1 MSLGLEQTVD
11 RPPVTGIAHAA
22 SSSRLGEVR
31 AECVRTLY
39 KQIPNSMAAALG
51 VTAYLVITLWR
62 HAPHVLIGDFLLLQ
76 AASQVHRLAV
86 LRAYRRATLTVE
98 NSALWARRYGV
109 YMFGAGLVWGVAGV
123 LFLRPQNPLAQ
134 VFTMCGLFGI
144 SGGAVSGNAYHPP
157 ALRAFVVPIF
167 CIVFVRL
174 VSLGS
179 AEYVALGT
187 ASLFYMLILLLFC
200 RVQHRSVTES
210 IQIRFENADLIAEL
224 QVQKASSDAAKARA
238 EQADLAKSRFLA
250 AASHDLRQPLH
261 ALSLFSATLRELELD
276 TRQREVVEQIYRNI
290 DSLEALF
297 DELLDISKLDA
308 GYIRPSI
315 VDFPIQRVL
324 DALQTRYAPL
334 ADEKALSFRLK
345 SSRAT
350 VKSDAALLERVLGNL
365 VANAIRY
372 THSGGV
378 LVGCRRRGQALTIAV
393 WDTGIGIP
401 SEQRERIFEEFF
413 QLGNPERDRRNG
425 LGLGLPIARRIAHLL
440 GSELELHSTLGR
452 GSAFA
457 ISVALGDESVIV
469 QPPPPLAISG
479 DALAGRCVIVI
490 DDEAAIRQGMH
501 ELLSQWGC
509 SSVEAAS
516 AEQALELLA
525 ARNAVPDLLLAD
537 YRLTGGSNGANAVQ
551 LLRQHFGSS
560 LPALL
565 ITGDTAPERLR
576 EAKDSGLH
584 ILHKPVRPAQ
594 LRALCN
600 YLLTRR

>member
-1 MSLGLEQTVD
+1 MTADSQLLT
-11 RPPVTGIAHAA
+11 RPRASTAPSHAA
-22 SSSRLGEVR
+22 RELEIR
-31 AECVRTLY
+31 TECVRTLY

-62 HAPHVLIGDFLLLQ
+62 HAPHAFLGYFLALQ
-76 AASQVHRLAV
+76 AASQVHRLAI
-86 LRAYRRATLTVE
+86 LRAYRRGTLTVH
-98 NSALWARRYGV
+98 NSERWAHRYTF
-109 YMFGAGLVWGVAGV
+109 YMLGAGLVWGVAGL
-123 LFLRPQNPLAQ
+123 LFLRPQNPIAQ
-134 VFTMCGLFGI
+134 VFTMCGLYGI

-157 ALRAFVVPIF
+157 ALRAFVMPIF
-167 CIVFVRL
+167 GIVFVRL
-174 VSLGS
+174 LSLGS

-200 RVQHRSVTES
+200 RVQNKSVLES
-210 IQIRFENADLIAEL
+210 MQIRFENADLVAEL
-224 QVQKASSDAAKARA
+224 QLQKASAEAAKARA

-276 TRQREVVEQIYRNI
+276 VRQREVVEQIYRNI

-324 DALQTRYAPL
+324 DALRTRYAPL
-334 ADEKALSFRLK
+334 ADDKALSFRVK
-345 SSRAT
+345 GCRAT
-350 VKSDAALLERVLGNL
+350 VRSDAALLERVLGNL

-372 THSGGV
+372 THTGGV
-378 LVGCRRRGQALTIAV
+378 LVGCRKRGQTLTIAV
-393 WDTGIGIP
+393 WDSGIGIA
-401 SEQRERIFEEFF
+401 SEQHERIFEEFF

-425 LGLGLPIARRIAHLL
+425 LGLGLPIARRIVHLL
-440 GSELELHSTLGR
+440 GSELSLHSTPGR
-452 GSAFA
+452 GSVFA
-457 ISVALGDESVIV
+457 LSVGLGDPGVVV
-469 QPPPPLAISG
+469 QAPAELAVSG

-490 DDEAAIRQGMH
+490 DDEASIRQGMH

-509 SSVEAAS
+509 TSLEAAS
-516 AEQALELLA
+516 AGQALELLA
-525 ARNAVPDLLLAD
+525 SARAVPELVLAD
-537 YRLTGGSNGANAVQ
+537 YRLAGGNNGEAAVR
-551 LLRQHFGSS
+551 LLRERFGAA

-576 EAKDSGLH
+576 EAKQSGLH
-584 ILHKPVRPAQ
+584 VLHKPVRPAQ

>member
-1 MSLGLEQTVD
+1 MTADSQLLT
-11 RPPVTGIAHAA
+11 RPRASTAPSHAA
-22 SSSRLGEVR
+22 RELEIR
-31 AECVRTLY
+31 TECVRTLY

-62 HAPHVLIGDFLLLQ
+62 HAPHAFLGYFLALQ
-76 AASQVHRLAV
+76 AASQVHRLAI
-86 LRAYRRATLTVE
+86 LRAYRRGTLTVH
-98 NSALWARRYGV
+98 NSERWAHRYTF
-109 YMFGAGLVWGVAGV
+109 YMLGAGLVWGVAGL
-123 LFLRPQNPLAQ
+123 LFLRPQNPIAQ
-134 VFTMCGLFGI
+134 VFTMCGLYGI

-157 ALRAFVVPIF
+157 ALRAFVMPIF
-167 CIVFVRL
+167 SIVLVRL
-174 VSLGS
+174 LSLGS

-200 RVQHRSVTES
+200 RVQNKSVLES
-210 IQIRFENADLIAEL
+210 MQIRFENADLVAEL
-224 QVQKASSDAAKARA
+224 QLQKASAEAAKARA

-276 TRQREVVEQIYRNI
+276 VRQREVVEQIHRNI

-324 DALQTRYAPL
+324 DALRTRYAPL
-334 ADEKALSFRLK
+334 ADDKALSFRVK
-345 SSRAT
+345 GCRAT
-350 VKSDAALLERVLGNL
+350 VRSDAALLERVLGNL

-372 THSGGV
+372 THTGGV
-378 LVGCRRRGQALTIAV
+378 LVGCRKRGQTLTIAV
-393 WDTGIGIP
+393 WDSGIGIA
-401 SEQRERIFEEFF
+401 SEQHERIFEEFF

-425 LGLGLPIARRIAHLL
+425 LGLGLPIARRIVHLL
-440 GSELELHSTLGR
+440 GSELSLHSTPGR
-452 GSAFA
+452 GSVFA
-457 ISVALGDESVIV
+457 LSVGLGDPGVVV
-469 QPPPPLAISG
+469 QAPAELAVSG

-490 DDEAAIRQGMH
+490 DDEASIRQGMH

-509 SSVEAAS
+509 TSLEAAS
-516 AEQALELLA
+516 AGQALELLA
-525 ARNAVPDLLLAD
+525 SARAVPELVLAD
-537 YRLTGGSNGANAVQ
+537 YRLAGGNNGEAAVR
-551 LLRQHFGSS
+551 LLRERFGAA

-576 EAKDSGLH
+576 EAKQSGLH
-584 ILHKPVRPAQ
+584 VLHKPVRPAQ

>member
-1 MSLGLEQTVD
+1 MTVD
-11 RPPVTGIAHAA
+11 STVLAPSPTLPKPPGRELEIRT
-22 SSSRLGEVR
+22 
-31 AECVRTLY
+31 ECVRTLY

-62 HAPHVLIGDFLLLQ
+62 HSSHALLGYFLALQ
-76 AASQVHRLAV
+76 GASQVHRLAV
-86 LRAYRRATLTVE
+86 LRAYRHGSLDVE
-98 NSALWARRYGV
+98 NSERWARRYTL
-109 YMFGAGLVWGVAGV
+109 YMLGAGLVWGAAGL
-123 LFLRPQNPLAQ
+123 LFLRPDNAIAI
-134 VFTMCGLFGI
+134 VFTMCGLYGI

-157 ALRAFVVPIF
+157 ALRAFVMPIF
-167 CIVFVRL
+167 GIVFLRL
-174 VSLGS
+174 LSWGS
-179 AEYVALGT
+179 AEYLALGT

-200 RVQHRSVTES
+200 RVQNRSITES
-210 IQIRFENADLIAEL
+210 MQIRFENADLVAEL
-224 QVQKASSDAAKARA
+224 QLQKASSDAAKARA

-261 ALSLFSATLRELELD
+261 ALSLFSATLRGLELD
-276 TRQREVVEQIYRNI
+276 ARQREVVEQIYRNI

-308 GYIRPSI
+308 GYIRPNI

-324 DALQTRYAPL
+324 DALSTRYAPL
-334 ADEKALSFRLK
+334 ADEKALDFRIK
-345 SSRAT
+345 SSTLT

-378 LVGCRRRGQALTIAV
+378 LVGCRKRGQSLTIAV
-393 WDTGIGIP
+393 WDSGIGIP
-401 SEQRERIFEEFF
+401 SQQYQRIFEEFF

-440 GSELELHSTLGR
+440 GSELSVSSSVGR
-452 GSAFA
+452 GSVFA
-457 ISVALGDESVIV
+457 LSVALGDASRVVHAPAE
-469 QPPPPLAISG
+469 LAVSG

-509 SSVEAAS
+509 TCLEAAS
-516 AEQALELLA
+516 AGEALELLS
-525 ARNAVPDLLLAD
+525 ARRAVPDLVLAD
-537 YRLTGGSNGANAVQ
+537 YRLPSGSNGSDAVR
-551 LLRQHFGSS
+551 LLRERFGAA

-576 EAKDSGLH
+576 EAKQSGLH
-584 ILHKPVRPAQ
+584 VLHKPVRPAQ

>member
-1 MSLGLEQTVD
+1 MTVD
-11 RPPVTGIAHAA
+11 LEVLQRPHERATAA
-22 SSSRLGEVR
+22 AARELEIR
-31 AECVRTLY
+31 TECVRTLY

-62 HAPHVLIGDFLLLQ
+62 HAPHALLGYFLLLQ
-76 AASQVHRLAV
+76 GASQVHRLAV
-86 LRAYRRATLTVE
+86 LRAYRHSTLTVD
-98 NSALWARRYGV
+98 NSERWARRYTL
-109 YMFGAGLVWGVAGV
+109 YMLGAGLVWGAAGV
-123 LFLRPQNPLAQ
+123 LFLRPQNPIAQ
-134 VFTMCGLFGI
+134 VFTMCGLYGI

-157 ALRAFVVPIF
+157 ALRAFVMPIF
-167 CIVFVRL
+167 GIVFVRL
-174 VSLGS
+174 LGMGS

-200 RVQHRSVTES
+200 RVQNKSVTES
-210 IQIRFENADLIAEL
+210 MQIRFENADLVAEL
-224 QVQKASSDAAKARA
+224 QLQKASAEAAKLRA

-276 TRQREVVEQIYRNI
+276 VRQREVVEQIYRNI

-334 ADEKALSFRLK
+334 ADEKALSFRIK
-345 SSRAT
+345 SCRAT

-365 VANAIRY
+365 LANAIRY
-372 THSGGV
+372 THTGGV
-378 LVGCRRRGQALTIAV
+378 LVGCRKRGQTLTIAV
-393 WDTGIGIP
+393 WDSGIGIP
-401 SEQRERIFEEFF
+401 SEQHERIFEEFF

-440 GSELELHSTLGR
+440 GSELQLHSTWGR
-452 GSAFA
+452 GSVFA
-457 ISVALGDESVIV
+457 LSIGLGDPSVVV
-469 QPPPPLAISG
+469 QPPAELAVSG

-509 SSVEAAS
+509 TSVEAAS
-516 AEQALELLA
+516 AAQALELLA
-525 ARNAVPDLLLAD
+525 AKRLLPELVLAD
-537 YRLTGGSNGANAVQ
+537 YRLAQGNNGGDAVR
-551 LLRQHFGSS
+551 LLRERFGAA

-576 EAKDSGLH
+576 EAKQSGLH
-584 ILHKPVRPAQ
+584 VLHKPVRPAQ